1 MRSMVWWEHVL
12 APGKVTDV
20 RTGYEYRGNKLRGR
34 GMSHGL
40 LVLASRYEA
49 WSLVMIRVTVMP
61 TVTAEREEQV
71 DRIEYD
77 ESSDVVPWHVMT
89 MVHMVVED

>member
-1 MRSMVWWEHVL
+1 
-12 APGKVTDV
+12 
-20 RTGYEYRGNKLRGR
+20 
-34 GMSHGL
+34 
-40 LVLASRYEA
+40 
-49 WSLVMIRVTVMP
+49 MIRVTVMP